1 MCFPGGSGF
10 LILANRALKKIFA
23 VHDFAFKKGPLHSLD
38 AKPVGYSGRYFS
50 YHKGTPP
57 DCLNKKTAYPSR
69 HTDHLKML
77 GP

>member
-50 YHKGTPP
+50 YHRACPESRMSFFEN
-57 DCLNKKTAYPSR
+57 CLNSKKSWA
-69 HTDHLKML
+69 
-77 GP
+77 